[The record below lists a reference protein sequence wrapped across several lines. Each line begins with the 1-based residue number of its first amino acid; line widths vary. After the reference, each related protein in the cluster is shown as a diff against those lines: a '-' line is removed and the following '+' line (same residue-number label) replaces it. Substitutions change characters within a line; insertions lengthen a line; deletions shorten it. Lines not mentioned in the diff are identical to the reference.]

1 MYVEKLLPSSNDV
14 QNRIG
19 KTANNIFFTVPKVQP
34 VFREYAIG
42 EEKTK

>member
-1 MYVEKLLPSSNDV
+1 V

-19 KTANNIFFTVPKVQP
+19 KTANNIIFYGAQNASRLP
-34 VFREYAIG
+34 EYATG